1 TGPPHRARGGRPMSQ
16 VVIERG
22 KGSVPSAQS
31 RRDAP
36 TFGAETLRI
45 DAAAEAVRIRA
56 AIREQVLHRLRKRG
70 VVVGMSGG
78 IDSAVTAALCASAL
92 GRDQVLALFMP
103 ERDSDPASLE
113 LGKQIAAWLG
123 IRGEVE
129 DIEPA
134 LAAAGCYRRR
144 DELIA
149 NLVPEF
155 GLGWRC
161 KLA

>member
-1 TGPPHRARGGRPMSQ
+1 MSH
-16 VVIERG
+16 VIERG
-22 KGSVPSAQS
+22 KGGAPSARVRQ
-31 RRDAP
+31 DAP
-36 TFGAETLRI
+36 TFCAETLRV

-56 AIREQVLHRLRKRG
+56 AIREHVLHRLRKRG
-70 VVVGMSGG
+70 VVVGVSGG
-78 IDSAVTAALCASAL
+78 IDSAVTTALCASAL
-92 GRDQVLALFMP
+92 GRDHVLALLMP

-123 IRGEVE
+123 IRDEVE

-134 LAAAGCYRRR
+134 LAAAGCSPLP

-155 GLGWRC
+155 GPG
-161 KLA
+161 